1 MALNSFKKDGFLKR
15 GNKFVLT
22 LNCLGT
28 FLLGVILAQSL
39 TKKFLFSVEI
49 ARVIL
54 LSFAEMQF
62 FDWIPKCCTIRT
74 YFLGRRDLFK
84 TLELLFLCST
94 LQMTRLSKESC
105 LASQFF
111 LFFGCDPS
119 EFNWTFLNS
128 SAFLCEKIF
137 ILSIFVGFCLANER
151 SGKFLCKKLFIFI
164 ISLGFFIYLILELKH
179 CAAKFPCDN
188 LFVISIFFDSFDCH
202 TCFFFLGSD

>member
-28 FLLGVILAQSL
+28 FLLGVILAQSF

-62 FDWIPKCCTIRT
+62 FGWIPKCCTIRT

-119 EFNWTFLNS
+119 EFNWTF
-128 SAFLCEKIF
+128 F
-137 ILSIFVGFCLANER
+137 
-151 SGKFLCKKLFIFI
+151 KLFGIPLREDLYFVDLCWI
-164 ISLGFFIYLILELKH
+164 LPCKWTLRKIPLQEALYFYNLSWILYLLDFGAEALRCQIPLR
-179 CAAKFPCDN
+179 
-188 LFVISIFFDSFDCH
+188 
-202 TCFFFLGSD
+202 